1 MGGATSV
8 GRFIELLAPLG
19 ARIAGMSDRGEQEF
33 YVRALDRAGLGTDGL
48 FVCDADLEY
57 ELIRALGVDGVER
70 VIDDQGDL
78 QTLRTFQRQPAQ
90 RPRSTEH
97 QLHRWFGT
105 IGGRK
110 ERYAGALVDALDLDR
125 VPRPLDDLLAY
136 A

>member
-1 MGGATSV
+1 M
-8 GRFIELLAPLG
+8 
-19 ARIAGMSDRGEQEF
+19 AGLSDRGEWQF
-33 YVRALDRAGLGTDGL
+33 YVRALDRAGLGTDGF
-48 FVCDADLEY
+48 FVCDADLEH
-57 ELIRALGVDGVER
+57 ELIRALGVAGVER

-78 QTLRTFQRQPAQ
+78 ATLRTFQRQPAQ
-90 RPRSTEH
+90 RPRSAEH
-97 QLHRWFGT
+97 QLHRWFGS